1 MTTDQTIDDN
11 ESTMGFVGEDCF
23 SVGDV
28 VCLRSGGPTM
38 TVEALSRDASE
49 ESFTEG
55 MAFVVWAK
63 EDGAMVREQFRTEM
77 LENFTATDEVLND
90 FDTRQHAGFAD
101 TQKTKAMTFGAA
113 LEALKGG
120 LKVARVGW
128 NGKGLSVCII
138 RAGNA
143 LNHGECMKDCFGLSD
158 GNGNI
163 QPGWVPSTGD
173 CMAEDWAVVA

>member
-1 MTTDQTIDDN
+1 MKTYIGTNKTQAAAMQLTAAMRNDMDYAWGWHCNIAMAAFDAGCPHDVAN
-11 ESTMGFVGEDCF
+11 E
-23 SVGDV
+23 
-28 VCLRSGGPTM
+28 
-38 TVEALSRDASE
+38 
-49 ESFTEG
+49 
-55 MAFVVWAK
+55 
-63 EDGAMVREQFRTEM
+63 GAARFMQLLAGV
-77 LENFTATDEVLND
+77 
-90 FDTRQHAGFAD
+90 DTRQHAGFAD